1 MKKEILLLNN
11 KDLNISDFD
20 KTLSYDALSGIISAK
35 RSYEKAKNSNDSVGM
50 AKANAYA
57 NSIRKQHGGYSGGD
71 DGSAYYTIGT
81 TKRKKPEYTNKY
93 SDEID
98 SLYNKIK
105 NRKEFSYNPETDP
118 MYQLY
123 KKVYQQFG
131 ETAYERAL
139 SENAAR
145 TGGIASTNAVT
156 AANQAQ
162 AYYKTQLAE
171 KAMDLYKSA
180 YSKYISEGDEM
191 RNDLNLLANAEDRA
205 YKRYRDDMSDYEFG
219 TKMDYDTMRD
229 IENDIREEVRYE
241 AERAYDRKRDAIRD
255 YQWQQD
261 YNLSKEKSDAET
273 ARWKDM
279 DETDKLNAV
288 AKLVGTLSN
297 KSNTGAYR
305 YSLQSLLNIA
315 TQP

>member
-1 MKKEILLLNN
+1 MKKEVLLLNN

-20 KTLSYDALSGIISAK
+20 KNLSYDALSGIISAK
-35 RSYEKAKNSNDSVGM
+35 RSYEKAKSSNDSVGM

-71 DGSAYYTIGT
+71 DGSAYYTIGSI
-81 TKRKKPEYTNKY
+81 KRKKPEYSNKY

-98 SLYNKIK
+98 DLYNRIK
-105 NRKEFSYNPETDP
+105 NRKEFSYNPESDP

-123 KKVYQQFG
+123 KKVYADFG
-131 ETAYERAL
+131 KTAYERAL

-156 AANQAQ
+156 AANQAE

-191 RNDLNLLANAEDRA
+191 RNDLTLLTNAEDRA
-205 YKRYRDDMSDYEFG
+205 YKRYRDDMSDYEFD
-219 TKMDYDTMRD
+219 TEMDYKTMRD
-229 IENDIREEVRYE
+229 IENDIKEDVRYE
-241 AERAYDRKRDAIRD
+241 AERAYEKKRDAIRD
-255 YQWQQD
+255 YQWQQGH
-261 YNLSKEKSDAET
+261 NLDKAMFDAET
-273 ARWKDM
+273 ARWSDQ
-279 DETDKLNAV
+279 DEIDKANTII
-288 AKLVGTLSN
+288 KLAQTIYGKAPGYINVDAL
-297 KSNTGAYR
+297 R
-305 YSLQSLLNIA
+305 HLLGI
-315 TQP
+315 

>member
-1 MKKEILLLNN
+1 MKKEVLLLNN

-20 KTLSYDALSGIISAK
+20 KSLSYDALSGIISAK
-35 RSYEKAKNSNDSVGM
+35 RSYEKAKSSNDSVGM

-57 NSIRKQHGGYSGGD
+57 NSIRKQHGGYTGGD

-98 SLYNKIK
+98 DLYNKIK
-105 NRKEFSYNPETDP
+105 NRKEFSYNPESDP

-156 AANQAQ
+156 AANQAE

-191 RNDLNLLANAEDRA
+191 RSDLNLLANAEDRA

-219 TKMDYDTMRD
+219 TKMDYETMRD
-229 IENDIREEVRYE
+229 IENDIKEDVRYA
-241 AERAYDRKRDAIRD
+241 AERAYEKQRDAIRD
-255 YQWQQD
+255 SQWKEEMLYQRDKDAIESSQWQSQNEID
-261 YNLSKEKSDAET
+261 RYNAL
-273 ARWKDM
+273 
-279 DETDKLNAV
+279 
-288 AKLVGTLSN
+288 AKLIQSVYN
-297 KSNTGAYR
+297 KSNIGVNVDALR
-305 YSLQSLLNIA
+305 HLLGI
-315 TQP
+315 